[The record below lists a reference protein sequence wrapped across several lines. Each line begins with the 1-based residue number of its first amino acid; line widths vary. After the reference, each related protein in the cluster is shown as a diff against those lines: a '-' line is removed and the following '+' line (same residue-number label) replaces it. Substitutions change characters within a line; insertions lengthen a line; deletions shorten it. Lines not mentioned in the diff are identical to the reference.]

1 MPVFG
6 NEVEDKEVQES
17 SQHKEQNRTRYDG
30 YLEQNFQLLGPF
42 YNIYYVA
49 KHWCLSK
56 KNKKKLHP
64 DYSGVATSAATAK
77 SAVMIARA
85 LGLACV
91 RPCLTG
97 INITNAQHRRKEAG
111 SFCLSCRH
119 AAACEEKLL
128 KDVARPPHC

>member
-56 KNKKKLHP
+56 KKQKK
-64 DYSGVATSAATAK
+64 
-77 SAVMIARA
+77 
-85 LGLACV
+85 
-91 RPCLTG
+91 
-97 INITNAQHRRKEAG
+97 ITPRLLW
-111 SFCLSCRH
+111 SRH
-119 AAACEEKLL
+119 FG
-128 KDVARPPHC
+128 

>member
-56 KNKKKLHP
+56 KKQKKNLHP
-64 DYSGVATSAATAK
+64 DYSGVATSGEIFLNLIPL
-77 SAVMIARA
+77 MIRCVGTRA
-85 LGLACV
+85 
-91 RPCLTG
+91 
-97 INITNAQHRRKEAG
+97 
-111 SFCLSCRH
+111 
-119 AAACEEKLL
+119 
-128 KDVARPPHC
+128 DVWRGYQQQPQRAP